1 MSNEARVAIVT
12 GGAAGI
18 GAAICKRLA
27 KAGNDIA
34 IWDLQ
39 MERAEKVAEEI
50 RAMGNR
56 ALTSRVDVSSQS
68 DIDAALQAVRQALG
82 PVSIL
87 VNNAGITPEQDFED
101 ITTDDFDKVFS
112 VNIRGMFFLTQA
124 VIPDMKKAQWGR
136 IINIS
141 SSSAQSGAKRMTH
154 YAATKGAV
162 IGFTK
167 SLAQE
172 VGKYGI
178 TVNNVPPSFI
188 YTEGLES
195 VAERIPGGIDSYAK
209 NVIPMQRVGQ
219 PEDIAA
225 SVAFLASD
233 EAGFVTGH
241 TLSTNGGRYMM

>member
-1 MSNEARVAIVT
+1 MSNQARVAIVT

-18 GAAICKRLA
+18 GAAISKRLA
-27 KAGNDIA
+27 RAGHNIA

-39 MERAEKVAEEI
+39 EERAEKVADEI
-50 RAMGNR
+50 RAMGNK
-56 ALTSRVDVSSQS
+56 ALVSRVDVSNQA
-68 DIDAALQAVRQALG
+68 DIDEALKVVHQELG

-87 VNNAGITPEQDFED
+87 VNNAGISPEKDFEE
-101 ITTDDFDKVFS
+101 ITLADFDKVFS

-124 VIPDMKKAQWGR
+124 VIPDMKLAKWGR

-141 SSSAQSGAKRMTH
+141 SSSAQTGAKRMTH

-167 SLAQE
+167 ALAQE
-172 VGKYGI
+172 VGKDGI

-195 VAERIPGGIDSYAK
+195 VAERIPGGIDGYAK

-225 SVAFLASD
+225 SVAFLASE

-241 TLSTNGGRYMM
+241 TLSTNGGRFMM